1 MSRDAVKFGRMSKKQ
16 RDRLHA
22 EVQQQLEQRQRERA
36 AQGGAAFAL
45 GLPGCCGHP
54 LPPTGTPGCPGP
66 CEGRAACSPGTEA
79 EGERREG
86 AARDRDR
93 DGDGDGDGDRDRDG
107 PDLCPRPD
115 VGSGLESPT
124 CSGMEIELLAQDV
137 LRSHRETSQ
146 PRAEELQQRRW
157 ETFSRE
163 EICAYQRKP
172 MQEMWERCAG
182 RLTEAIQHVVEFAK
196 RLRGFM
202 ELCQNDQIV
211 LLKAGAMEVVL
222 VRMCRAFNP
231 ENRTVLFEGKYAGTE
246 LFRSLGCH
254 ELVGSIFDFAQSLCA
269 LRLSESEVAF
279 LCAIVL
285 VNASE
290 GPPPPKP
297 PPAFAQIPALLSQSG
312 CWVVGVGSPAPV
324 RSLWGPHPGSL
335 SPPPSLSLSPSRC
348 PHRCAHPTPSWSQRC
363 PHPKPV
369 PGPNLSLSPSSS
381 ISSPIPLPTTSRPHT
396 HPTPT
401 PSLTPSPSSSCPCPH
416 PSPHPKPVPVPILVT
431 SPVPVPDLF
440 VPIPSLSPSRPRPPR
455 PPARPHVPVPCPQT
469 ARGCRSR
476 RRWRGCGGAWRW
488 PSACCCAKRTAR
500 GCWPGCVGRGGPGGH
515 RGGGWWDMGCR
526 GGLKGCHGGA
536 MGCWGGAE
544 GCHGGVLWDR
554 GCHGGV
560 MGGHGGVRG
569 VPWDMGGAVGGAP
582 AIGVTTGGCPPG
594 CVPPPG
600 DTRAPPPAAPRGPPA
615 RAVLAARGAAPGL
628 PPPAPGGA
636 ARRLPPALPGALRRR
651 QRRPRP
657 PL

>member
-285 VNASE
+285 VNANRPWLQEQAKVARLRGRLEVAFRLLLRQTHRE
-290 GPPPPKP
+290 G
-297 PPAFAQIPALLSQSG
+297 LLARVCG
-312 CWVVGVGSPAPV
+312 AGGTGGAPWGGVVGHGVSGGVEGVP
-324 RSLWGPHPGSL
+324 WGCHGVL
-335 SPPPSLSLSPSRC
+335 
-348 PHRCAHPTPSWSQRC
+348 
-363 PHPKPV
+363 
-369 PGPNLSLSPSSS
+369 
-381 ISSPIPLPTTSRPHT
+381 
-396 HPTPT
+396 
-401 PSLTPSPSSSCPCPH
+401 
-416 PSPHPKPVPVPILVT
+416 
-431 SPVPVPDLF
+431 
-440 VPIPSLSPSRPRPPR
+440 
-455 PPARPHVPVPCPQT
+455 
-469 ARGCRSR
+469 
-476 RRWRGCGGAWRW
+476 GG
-488 PSACCCAKRTAR
+488 
-500 GCWPGCVGRGGPGGH
+500 GRGVPWGSAVGQGVSRGGH
-515 RGGGWWDMGCR
+515 GGSWGGQRGAVGHGGCR
-526 GGLKGCHGGA
+526 GG
-536 MGCWGGAE
+536 
-544 GCHGGVLWDR
+544 
-554 GCHGGV
+554 
-560 MGGHGGVRG
+560 
-569 VPWDMGGAVGGAP
+569 
-582 AIGVTTGGCPPG
+582 CPSHR
-594 CVPPPG
+594 C
-600 DTRAPPPAAPRGPPA
+600 DHR
-615 RAVLAARGAAPGL
+615 GL
-628 PPPAPGGA
+628 PPRVCAP
-636 ARRLPPALPGALRRR
+636 
-651 QRRPRP
+651 PR
-657 PL
+657 